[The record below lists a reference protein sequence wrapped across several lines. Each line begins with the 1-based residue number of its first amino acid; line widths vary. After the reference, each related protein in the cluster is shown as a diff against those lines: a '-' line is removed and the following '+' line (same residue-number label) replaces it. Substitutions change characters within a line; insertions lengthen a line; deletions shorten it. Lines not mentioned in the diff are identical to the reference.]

1 LDKIIKINYDPVS
14 YNSKSIKQ
22 VIIKLGYIPHVPY
35 KRKRGQKENTYKK
48 KYPFGINKRLVV
60 KRTNS

>member
-1 LDKIIKINYDPVS
+1 
-14 YNSKSIKQ
+14 

-60 KRTNS
+60 KITNS